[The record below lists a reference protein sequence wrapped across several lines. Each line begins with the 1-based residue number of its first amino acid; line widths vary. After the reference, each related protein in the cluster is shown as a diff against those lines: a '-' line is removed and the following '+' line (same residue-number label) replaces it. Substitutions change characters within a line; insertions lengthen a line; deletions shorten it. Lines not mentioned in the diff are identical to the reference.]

1 MLRCLGILFFTLPII
16 GYANPII
23 DNAAMVVYQVEEDF
37 ETIKDDAE
45 MAIADQGLIVSN
57 TLHISE
63 MLARTSKD
71 LGFPKTVYGQA
82 EALEFCSA
90 RLSHLM
96 AQAGPMNLT
105 ACPFTIAIY
114 TLADKPEEV
123 FLAFRK
129 PQLIG
134 EEKAVST
141 ANKAINKLLKNIVEA
156 TVE

>member
-1 MLRCLGILFFTLPII
+1 MLKNLGLLYFMLPMVVH
-16 GYANPII
+16 ANPTI
-23 DNAAMVVYQVEEDF
+23 DNAAMAIYQTEDDF
-37 ETIKDDAE
+37 ETVKENAK
-45 MAIADQGLIVSN
+45 MAIMDQGLIISN

-63 MLARTSKD
+63 MLTRTGED
-71 LGFPKTVYGQA
+71 LGFPNAVYEQA

-114 TLADKPEEV
+114 TLPNQADTV

-129 PQLIG
+129 PQLLG
-134 EEKAVST
+134 DEKAVAT
-141 ANKAINKLLKNIVEA
+141 ATQAVNKLLKEIAEA
-156 TVE
+156 SIE